1 MLQKKICMLGAFS
14 VGKTTLVKR
23 YVESVFSER
32 YITTVGVKIDKKVVS
47 LPERTVNLILW
58 DMAGEDDA
66 ATIRMSYL
74 RGMAG
79 CMVVAD
85 GTRAITLDI
94 ALSIRERV
102 ESEHGALPFVMLLN
116 KHDLLDQWVTP
127 DSTLEALRARGWS
140 VRLSSAR
147 SGEGVDEAFTE
158 LAERV
163 TR

>member
-1 MLQKKICMLGAFS
+1 
-14 VGKTTLVKR
+14 
-23 YVESVFSER
+23 
-32 YITTVGVKIDKKVVS
+32 
-47 LPERTVNLILW
+47 
-58 DMAGEDDA
+58 
-66 ATIRMSYL
+66 
-74 RGMAG
+74 
-79 CMVVAD
+79 MVVAD

>member
-1 MLQKKICMLGAFS
+1 LLQKKICMLGAFS
-14 VGKTTLVKR
+14 VGKTTLVRR
-23 YVESVFSER
+23 YVESVFSEQ
-32 YITTVGVKIDKKVVS
+32 YLTTVGVKIDKKVID
-47 LPERTVNLILW
+47 LPGGTVNLILW

-79 CMVVAD
+79 YMIVAD
-85 GTRAITLDI
+85 GTRAVTLDV
-94 ALSIRERV
+94 ALSLRERV
-102 ESEHGALPFVMLLN
+102 EAEHGELPCVMLLN
-116 KHDLLDQWVTP
+116 KRDLVDQWVTP
-127 DSTLEALRARGWS
+127 DSQLDALRARGWS
-140 VRLSSAR
+140 VRVTSAR